1 MINLLQ
7 LMLHFANQHKKL
19 KSRRYDLISVSS
31 SAIQSSKWKG
41 KNAKLIKYGQQVHF
55 FSFFFAIIF
64 LEEFFKSIYGQNTTV
79 CIMHI
84 FTSHIKLSY
93 FIRVNS

>member
-1 MINLLQ
+1 MEG
-7 LMLHFANQHKKL
+7 K
-19 KSRRYDLISVSS
+19 
-31 SAIQSSKWKG
+31 
-41 KNAKLIKYGQQVHF
+41 KNAKLIKYEQQVHF

-93 FIRVNS
+93 FIRVNF